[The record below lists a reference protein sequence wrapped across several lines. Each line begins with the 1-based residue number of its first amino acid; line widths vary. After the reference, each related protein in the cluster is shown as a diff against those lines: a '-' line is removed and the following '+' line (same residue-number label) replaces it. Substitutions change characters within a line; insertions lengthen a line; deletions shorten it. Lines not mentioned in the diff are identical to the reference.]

1 MKERRNVPVV
11 DDLLNR
17 QGFFL
22 TNIADHHVE

>member
-17 QGFFL
+17 QGFL